1 MKITD
6 VTLTL
11 FTWDGLPPTEYTS
24 NLVNLTGKSVL
35 GLVRISTDEGIEG
48 HSFLGSTMRPA
59 TLDGPAVI
67 EWLKPMLMGQDPLE
81 RERLYQRMR
90 KWSRTF
96 TMKPMGAVDVAL
108 WDIAGKAAGLPIH
121 RLLGTYRTSIPV
133 YAASQ
138 NLKVPEAFAEQAQKY
153 KALGYPAYKIHP
165 TETPDPDIEICQAVR
180 RAVGDGYTLML
191 DASYGYNYEQALRVG
206 RAIEQLGFHW
216 YEDPM
221 GELDIYSYK
230 KLCADLDVPV
240 MATEL
245 PMAGF
250 DSYAIWITERAT
262 DILRGDVPLKGGIT
276 TMIKTAHLAEA
287 FGMQYEI
294 HHGQNPLNNVAG
306 LHVAMA
312 IKNCEFYEWILPEGV
327 NQYALAEPFGPD
339 KNGLLHAPMKPGL
352 GVEIDFE
359 LIKKKTISI
368 LR

>member
-1 MKITD
+1 
-6 VTLTL
+6 
-11 FTWDGLPPTEYTS
+11 
-24 NLVNLTGKSVL
+24 
-35 GLVRISTDEGIEG
+35 
-48 HSFLGSTMRPA
+48 
-59 TLDGPAVI
+59 
-67 EWLKPMLMGQDPLE
+67 
-81 RERLYQRMR
+81 
-90 KWSRTF
+90 
-96 TMKPMGAVDVAL
+96 
-108 WDIAGKAAGLPIH
+108 
-121 RLLGTYRTSIPV
+121 
-133 YAASQ
+133 
-138 NLKVPEAFAEQAQKY
+138 
-153 KALGYPAYKIHP
+153 
-165 TETPDPDIEICQAVR
+165 
-180 RAVGDGYTLML
+180 
-191 DASYGYNYEQALRVG
+191 
-206 RAIEQLGFHW
+206 
-216 YEDPM
+216 M

-250 DSYAIWITERAT
+250 NSYAIWITERAT

-359 LIKKKTISI
+359 SDQEEDDQRYCVDIVVPSRAGLFSSWPGLTRPSTSFFLHRLKTWMPGTRPGMTGYSPFALSLLPPAHLHERRAFELEHQLAVLVGAVVAAADDAPAGPRAGRALLDDLAGIGDGVADIDRLDPFQVLEAGRGADARASSRRAP
-368 LR
+368 LASASSRR